1 MVSNKLFR
9 FFEDSSGSFFL
20 FNDEVGINW
29 EDKPYILLE
38 GENCMN
44 KQSMWFLTLFSLI
57 LVLSVYYITMPNEL
71 LLSNHS
77 NYNSEGVMQQ
87 EEEQTEAN
95 VVIEECEEIVA
106 LRVSHDDA
114 ILQEIQA
121 LQVMMTNDKKTAEE
135 KNEAYEQIQY
145 LTTLQGKEEKIEAKL
160 KNVYKIDNF
169 VEIDNTVV
177 KVVVA
182 KKEHDVNLA
191 NDIMKTVQEEF
202 ESKMYITVKFAT
214 N

>member
-1 MVSNKLFR
+1 
-9 FFEDSSGSFFL
+9 
-20 FNDEVGINW
+20 
-29 EDKPYILLE
+29 
-38 GENCMN
+38 
-44 KQSMWFLTLFSLI
+44 MWFLTLFSLI

>member
-1 MVSNKLFR
+1 
-9 FFEDSSGSFFL
+9 
-20 FNDEVGINW
+20 
-29 EDKPYILLE
+29 
-38 GENCMN
+38 MN

-71 LLSNHS
+71 LLANNSNHNTES
-77 NYNSEGVMQQ
+77 TMK
-87 EEEQTEAN
+87 EEEKEEDIN
-95 VVIEECEEIVA
+95 VTIEECEEIVA
-106 LRVSHDDA
+106 LRVSHEDE
-114 ILQEIQA
+114 LLKELNA
-121 LQVMMTNDKKTAEE
+121 LQVSMTEEGKTAEE

-145 LTTLQGKEEKIEAKL
+145 ITSLQGQEERIENKL
-160 KNVYKIDNF
+160 KNTYKVDSFVSIDQS
-169 VEIDNTVV
+169 TV

-202 ESKMYITVKFAT
+202 QTKMYITVKFAS